1 MKNIVGNTI
10 LIEGLVQGVGFRY
23 FVKTNAER
31 YNIKGFVKNMNSGDV
46 YIEAEGTEQT
56 MQEFLQQV
64 KRGPRVAHVRKMTVE
79 KMEVLKNFKKFEVSF

>member
-1 MKNIVGNTI
+1 MKGIIGYTI
-10 LIEGLVQGVGFRY
+10 LVEGLVQGVGFRY

-56 MQEFLQQV
+56 MQEFLPQV

-79 KMEVLKNFKKFEVSF
+79 KMDELKNFTKFEVAF

>member
-1 MKNIVGNTI
+1 MKAIIGYAI
-10 LIEGLVQGVGFRY
+10 LVEGLVQGVGFRY

-31 YNIKGFVKNMNSGDV
+31 YNIKGFVKNLNSGDV

-79 KMEVLKNFKKFEVSF
+79 KMDDLKNFTKFEVTF